1 LEAAGKILA
10 LRYFTFSLFSKKKQ
24 KTQENKKLGA
34 MALTTP
40 LWRQRVSALP
50 YVISLFHYF
59 LKKNKKCQEKK
70 KLGAMTLI
78 WWPLGAA
85 SAGQRMRW
93 AGREELKEEFSGTP
107 RNFQT
112 NGYRC

>member
-1 LEAAGKILA
+1 
-10 LRYFTFSLFSKKKQ
+10 
-24 KTQENKKLGA
+24 

-50 YVISLFHYF
+50 YVISLFHDF
-59 LKKNKKCQEKK
+59 LKKQKMNRKKETLIFVFATNKNKEM
-70 KLGAMTLI
+70 ALI

-93 AGREELKEEFSGTP
+93 AGREELKEEFSGTS
-107 RNFQT
+107 RNFQK
-112 NGYRC
+112 NGYRCWRPREIRLFLGADDF